1 MTKKWLDLFLVQSS
15 IPLSQGWLDLRSVK
29 SPADRRTKAAR
40 RNASAISSAVISSL
54 ANGAA
59 SERPSELRHRQK
71 QQCRRRKRM
80 ALSARDSDSDA
91 GSMDAEARRG
101 RGESRKR
108 CGERSRQLSLAAF
121 RSPRKCDFALYPVS

>member
-80 ALSARDSDSDA
+80 ALSARDF
-91 GSMDAEARRG
+91 GFRG
-101 RGESRKR
+101 RSDWPMSFGSDGEAVLGLGLPVAAEPKTALR
-108 CGERSRQLSLAAF
+108 CSVF
-121 RSPRKCDFALYPVS
+121 

>member
-40 RNASAISSAVISSL
+40 RNASAISSGVISPL

-59 SERPSELRHRQK
+59 SQRPSERRHRQ
-71 QQCRRRKRM
+71 QEQVAAVWNEAPRHSRRVSKMRPAPTTLLTMLIELRP
-80 ALSARDSDSDA
+80 
-91 GSMDAEARRG
+91 EARANV
-101 RGESRKR
+101 
-108 CGERSRQLSLAAF
+108 RQGQYDTTDS
-121 RSPRKCDFALYPVS
+121 

>member
-59 SERPSELRHRQK
+59 SKRPSGSFVIVRSSSVGDVNAWL
-71 QQCRRRKRM
+71 CRL
-80 ALSARDSDSDA
+80 AISDS
-91 GSMDAEARRG
+91 EADQTG
-101 RGESRKR
+101 L
-108 CGERSRQLSLAAF
+108 CHLAATARPF
-121 RSPRKCDFALYPVS
+121 SVLGSQ